1 MAQQAVLDHQR
12 YKKIIHTCSG
22 CDMEID
28 PNLKQIILVF
38 RVKYREEQ
46 LQLRLEA
53 NRKAKELAEEQ
64 EMEKQRRL
72 DKLRQ
77 QVSKIII
84 LSF

>member
-1 MAQQAVLDHQR
+1 M
-12 YKKIIHTCSG
+12 
-22 CDMEID
+22 
-28 PNLKQIILVF
+28 

-53 NRKAKELAEEQ
+53 NQKAKELAEEQ

-77 QVSKIII
+77 QVPKIII
-84 LSF
+84 LSFKYPPYWMYESSSNFNAITVVLFSSQ

>member
-1 MAQQAVLDHQR
+1 M
-12 YKKIIHTCSG
+12 
-22 CDMEID
+22 
-28 PNLKQIILVF
+28 

-53 NRKAKELAEEQ
+53 NQKAKELAEEQ

-77 QVSKIII
+77 QVPKIILLFKYPPYWMYESSSNFNVI
-84 LSF
+84 TLVLFSLE

>member
-1 MAQQAVLDHQR
+1 M
-12 YKKIIHTCSG
+12 
-22 CDMEID
+22 
-28 PNLKQIILVF
+28 

-53 NRKAKELAEEQ
+53 NQKAKELAEEQ

-77 QVSKIII
+77 QVPTIII
-84 LSF
+84 LSFKYPPYWMYESLSNFNVITVVLFSLE

>member
-1 MAQQAVLDHQR
+1 M
-12 YKKIIHTCSG
+12 
-22 CDMEID
+22 
-28 PNLKQIILVF
+28 

-53 NRKAKELAEEQ
+53 NQKAKELAEEQ

-77 QVSKIII
+77 QVPKIII
-84 LSF
+84 ISIKCPPYWIYLSLSNFNAITVVLVSLQ